1 MKNIL
6 KSIALVVLLGVSQVS
21 NAQAYF
27 KMVVNE
33 FYNFEFPSNM
43 SSSQALD
50 ENKHNELVGS
60 VGRCEYIINEYSK
73 KMTVVLSN
81 GTKTEYDIL
90 GYANGN
96 KKAYLVM
103 GLGFDGK
110 MSKIMVQITES
121 YDGVPYLVVESVV
134 KDRPNVTRA
143 AVGEIVN

>member
-21 NAQAYF
+21 NAQSYF

-50 ENKHNELVGS
+50 ENKHKELVGS

-96 KKAYLVM
+96 KKAYLVV